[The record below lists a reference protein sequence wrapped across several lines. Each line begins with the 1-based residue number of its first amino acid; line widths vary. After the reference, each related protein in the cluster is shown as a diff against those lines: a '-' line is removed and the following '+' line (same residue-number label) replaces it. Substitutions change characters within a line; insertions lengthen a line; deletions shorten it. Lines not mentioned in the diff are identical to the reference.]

1 MPALFQEVSQQSEF
15 GCQLGSLSQE
25 ASDSL
30 RLAKAGVG
38 KKPQNQSGHT
48 ELNLP
53 KLELHSCS

>member
-1 MPALFQEVSQQSEF
+1 MLARFQEVGQQSEF
-15 GCQLGSLSQE
+15 NFQLMSLNRE

-30 RLAKAGVG
+30 RLAKAEVG
-38 KKPQNQSGHT
+38 KKPLNQLGHT